1 VREVVNRG
9 EKDLSEQGELVGL
22 REMGR
27 FWNRTAAAGC
37 LEFLN

>member
-1 VREVVNRG
+1 VGRRICL
-9 EKDLSEQGELVGL
+9 KQGELVGL